1 MNKRIA
7 ALIALVLV
15 FALGLS
21 ACGCAHETWNEANCV
36 NPKTCAD
43 CGETEGE
50 ALGHTWKD
58 ADCTNP
64 KTCKVCA
71 ATEGAP
77 NGHSWLV
84 ADCDTPKTCEI
95 CGTTE
100 GAALGHDWQDVSCAA
115 PKTCSR
121 CALTE
126 GEALP
131 HTWVDATTEAPKT
144 CSVCGA
150 TEGERI
156 ITDPRFT
163 TANTKDLY
171 GEWVCEVELPG
182 ATAGLDDFTT
192 PFKVQLHL
200 SLYNDGKATVTMS
213 LSNVDELTTEL
224 IDYMCN
230 LTYATLSNDYEMSKE
245 EADIQFKDTYGMT
258 MEEYY
263 SLFVQAMNLEHMF
276 DALGI
281 DGVYFAED
289 GVFHISEDWD
299 DTMDSNDYT
308 LEGDVFTLKDDPFG
322 LGTGDAV
329 FTRVTE

>member
-1 MNKRIA
+1 MNKRIL

-15 FALGLS
+15 FALVLT
-21 ACGCAHETWNEANCV
+21 ACGCAHETWTEADCL

-43 CGETEGE
+43 CGETEGD
-50 ALGHTWKD
+50 ALGHNWKD
-58 ADCTNP
+58 ADCLTS
-64 KTCKVCA
+64 KTCQR
-71 ATEGAP
+71 
-77 NGHSWLV
+77 
-84 ADCDTPKTCEI
+84 

-100 GAALGHDWQDVSCAA
+100 GAALGHDWKDATCAA

-126 GEALP
+126 GESLP

-144 CSVCGA
+144 CTVCGA
-150 TEGERI
+150 TEGEKI
-156 ITDPRFT
+156 NTDPRFT
-163 TANTKDLY
+163 TANTKDLH

-182 ATAGLDDFTT
+182 ATAGLADFTT

-200 SLYNDGKATVTMS
+200 TLTNDGKATVTMS

-224 IDYMCN
+224 VNYMCN
-230 LTYATLSNDYEMSKE
+230 LTYASLSNDYEMSKE
-245 EADIQFKDTYGMT
+245 EADTQFKDTYGMT
-258 MEEYY
+258 MTEYY
-263 SLFVQAMNLEHMF
+263 TVYVEAMNLEHMF
-276 DALGI
+276 DALGV

-289 GVFHISEDWD
+289 GVFYIAEDWD
-299 DTMDSNDYT
+299 DTMDANDYT
-308 LEGDVFTLKDDPFG
+308 VEDDVFTLKDDPFG